1 MTDEM
6 MALRGLMEKSADAD
20 LLREMIG
27 FAAERLMELDMGGL
41 TGAAHG
47 EKSAERLVQRNG
59 YRDRDWQTRA
69 GTVELRIP
77 KLRKGSYFPAFLE
90 PRRMAEKAL
99 SAVIQEDYIQGIS
112 TRSVDD
118 LVQAMGGTGVSK
130 SQVSR
135 LCQEID
141 ERVGAFLDRP
151 IEGEWPYREPHRSRL
166 RWEPALDRRDLRE
179 GASGRPHP
187 GSPSHACDGSPV
199 SVAVIVA
206 VGVNGDGRREG
217 LGMEVGP
224 SEAETFWTDFLR
236 KLARRGLRGVKL
248 VISDAHQGIKASVVK
263 VMNATWQ
270 RCRVHFMRN
279 VLANAGRSGRRVVSA
294 FIATAFAQDDAEAA
308 RLPWRRV
315 TDQLRPKV
323 PKLAALMDTAESD
336 VLAYMG
342 FPVQQ
347 RVKLHSTNPLER
359 LNGEIKRRTEVVGIF
374 PNEAAITR
382 LVGAILLEQNDE
394 WAIQRSRYI
403 TLESIAPISDD
414 PLVSLPTLAA

>member
-1 MTDEM
+1 MTDDM

-27 FAAERLMELDMGGL
+27 YGAQRLMELEVGAL

-47 EKSAERLVQRNG
+47 ERSPERLVQRNG
-59 YRDRDWQTRA
+59 YRDRDWETRA

-77 KLRKGSYFPAFLE
+77 KLRKGSYFPGFLE

-99 SAVIQEDYIQGIS
+99 TAVIQEAYIQGVS

-118 LVQAMGGTGVSK
+118 LVKAMGMSGVSK

-135 LCQEID
+135 LCEEID
-141 ERVGAFLDRP
+141 ERVKAFLDRP
-151 IEGEWPYREPHRSRL
+151 IEGEWPYIWIAATYVKVRQNNRI
-166 RWEPALDRRDLRE
+166 
-179 GASGRPHP
+179 
-187 GSPSHACDGSPV
+187 V
-199 SVAVIVA
+199 SVAVILA
-206 VGVNGDGRREG
+206 IGVNNDGRREV
-217 LGMEVGP
+217 LGMDIGP
-224 SEAETFWTDFLR
+224 SEAETFWTAFLR

-248 VISDAHQGIKASVVK
+248 VISDAHEGIKAAVAK
-263 VMNATWQ
+263 VLNATSQ

-279 VLANAGRSGRRVVSA
+279 VLAHAGRQGRRVVSA

-308 RLPWRRV
+308 RAQWRQV
-315 TDQLRPKV
+315 ADQVRPKL
-323 PKLAALMDTAESD
+323 PKLAALLDDAEQD
-336 VLAYMG
+336 VLAYMT
-342 FPVQQ
+342 FPAQH
-347 RVKLHSTNPLER
+347 RTKLHSINPLER

-394 WAIQRSRYI
+394 WAVQRCRYM
-403 TLESIAPISDD
+403 TLESVAPLSDD
-414 PLVSLPTLAA
+414 PLVSLPIMAA

>member
-1 MTDEM
+1 MTDEI

-27 FAAERLMELDMGGL
+27 FAAERLMELEVGGL

-77 KLRKGSYFPAFLE
+77 KLRKGSYFPGFLE

-99 SAVIQEDYIQGIS
+99 TAVIQEAYIQGIS

-151 IEGEWPYREPHRSRL
+151 IEGEWPYLWIDATYVKVRS
-166 RWEPALDRRDLRE
+166 E
-179 GASGRPHP
+179 GRI
-187 GSPSHACDGSPV
+187 V

-206 VGVNGDGRREG
+206 VGVNSDGRREV
-217 LGMEVGP
+217 LGMDVGP
-224 SEAETFWTDFLR
+224 SEAETFWTAFLR

-248 VISDAHQGIKASVVK
+248 VISDAHEGIKASVVK

-279 VLANAGRSGRRVVSA
+279 VLAHAGRSGRRVVSA

-308 RLPWRRV
+308 RQQWRRV
-315 TDQLRPKV
+315 ADQLRPKV
-323 PKLAALMDTAESD
+323 PKLAALMDAAEPD

-342 FPVQQ
+342 FPAAH
-347 RVKLHSTNPLER
+347 RVKLYSTNPLER

-394 WAIQRSRYI
+394 WAVQRSRYM
-403 TLESIAPISDD
+403 TLESIAPIGDD